1 MDTAKL
7 SKAYIYII
15 YPSNYNKD
23 DFKTRQFYIGSTYDN
38 INKTRDKFYN
48 DFYKGT
54 IEKKIILMRKY
65 MTSDEIKI
73 DNDQA
78 EDKKLWQFR
87 ILFIGH
93 NCCSIT
99 ELKLLEGLYIYYYY
113 SILNDETITF
123 KPLNITDKDKQ
134 FFDKI
139 GIYEHLCKCYNP
151 FTYEDLIYDVNPY
164 TLIDNKNQGATLKQY
179 EHIYKEICE
188 RKFIPI
194 FEDIFHLTFQYFYD
208 EPEPEPEPKKLDLY
222 PCYEAGPIDRPY
234 KCKWCDK
241 TYIGY
246 NRNLYEHLITKHKE
260 MYDDTLDNFKKEKP
274 K

>member
-179 EHIYKEICE
+179 EHIYKEICV
-188 RKFIPI
+188 RKSIPK
-194 FEDIFHLTFQYFYD
+194 FEDTNHLTFQYFYE
-208 EPEPEPEPKKLDLY
+208 EPVY
-222 PCYEAGPIDRPY
+222 PCYELGPIDRPY
-234 KCKWCDK
+234 KCKWCVK
-241 TYIGY
+241 TYINY
-246 NRNLYEHLITKHKE
+246 DWHLHDHLITKHKE
-260 MYDDTLDNFKKEKP
+260 IYDDTLENFKKYKP